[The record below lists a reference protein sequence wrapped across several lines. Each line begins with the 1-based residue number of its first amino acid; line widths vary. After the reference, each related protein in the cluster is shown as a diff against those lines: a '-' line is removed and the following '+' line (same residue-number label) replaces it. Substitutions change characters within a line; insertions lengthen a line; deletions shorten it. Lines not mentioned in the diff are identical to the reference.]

1 MDKKKIKN
9 IILNLDLY
17 IAGLSFAVIVL
28 VTFCGVL
35 MRYVFHNPFV
45 WEEEV
50 QVELFLWVVFFGGIA
65 CFRKKMHVSITSLYD
80 HFSRKGKLGDS
91 LVVAVVVVATL
102 LYLLVQSSAMV
113 AMFIRTDKTTSV
125 LSVPCAFI
133 YGILPLCCLLM
144 IVQYLAVSI
153 PEIVSLAHPQV
164 ATADTEEAK
173 WV

>member
-1 MDKKKIKN
+1 MDKKNIKN

-17 IAGLSFAVIVL
+17 IAGLSFAVIVF

-35 MRYVFHNPFV
+35 MRYAFHNPFV

-50 QVELFLWVVFFGGIA
+50 QVGLFLWVVFFGGIA

-80 HFSRKGKLGDS
+80 HFSRKGKLVDS
-91 LVVAVVVVATL
+91 LVVAMVVVVTL

-125 LSVPCAFI
+125 LSIPCAFI
-133 YGILPLCCLLM
+133 YGIMPLSCLLM
-144 IVQYLAVSI
+144 IIQYLAVSI
-153 PEIVSLAHPQV
+153 PELWALAHSQA
-164 ATADTEEAK
+164 ATVNTEETK